1 MRTNFKTEDEER
13 DFWEKHSPLDFFDK
27 ESAKQGSFPNLKPTL
42 KSVSIR
48 LPQSMIDDLKILAN
62 KRDIPYQSLA
72 KMYLSWGIQSERK
85 NSKLT
90 SQIQRTR

>member
-1 MRTNFKTEDEER
+1 MKTFKTEDEENA
-13 DFWEKHSPLDFFDK
+13 FWDQNSPLDYFNV
-27 ESAKQGSFPNLKPTL
+27 ESAKQGSFPNLKPSL

-72 KMYLSWGIQSERK
+72 KLYLSWGIQAERK
-85 NSKLT
+85 NGDLT
-90 SQIQRTR
+90 TR

>member
-1 MRTNFKTEDEER
+1 MNNFKTEDEER
-13 DFWEKHSPLDFFDK
+13 DFWKNNSPLDFFDT
-27 ESAKQGSFPNLKPTL
+27 ESAKQGIFPNLKPTL

-90 SQIQRTR
+90 